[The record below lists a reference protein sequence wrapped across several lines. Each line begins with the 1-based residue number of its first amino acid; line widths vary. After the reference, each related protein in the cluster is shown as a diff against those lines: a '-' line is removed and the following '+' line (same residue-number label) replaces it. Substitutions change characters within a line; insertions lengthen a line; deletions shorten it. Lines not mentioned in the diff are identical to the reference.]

1 VTGGLPVTMHLHGC
15 PFPPLENASPLK
27 TPSSFD
33 FQGGILGWS
42 RCRWISRGRRW
53 CWCIS
58 LTRECSAHKNAPKS
72 LSKPCLGGG
81 VSVGFPWG
89 FRGLPGLSRGLLGHS
104 GEWGAFPLA
113 GPAAGG
119 LVGVAGGVVANC
131 WWPSA
136 GAGSRN
142 KSVKNRNQQTPK
154 VNGKHG

>member
-1 VTGGLPVTMHLHGC
+1 LAGPAAGGLVGVAGGAGV
-15 PFPPLENASPLK
+15 FPSPENALLIKTPLK
-27 TPSSFD
+27 
-33 FQGGILGWS
+33 
-42 RCRWISRGRRW
+42 
-53 CWCIS
+53 
-58 LTRECSAHKNAPKS
+58 AS
-72 LSKPCLGGG
+72 LSLVWVGG